1 LKDQQRVTV
10 RVRLLLRRAEY
21 GATAELMRVRF
32 WGLFATFQRGV
43 LRIARLIQGKIGD
56 LGIGLC

>member
-1 LKDQQRVTV
+1 
-10 RVRLLLRRAEY
+10 VRLLLRRAEY

-43 LRIARLIQGKIGD
+43 PRIARLIQGKIGD
-56 LGIGLC
+56 LGIGL